1 MVRRVEVEGF
11 LQVSKGKIDLAGLH
25 ARSRPVHIVLGIVG
39 EEVDGSTELN
49 LSALIVLL
57 VEALGT
63 KGVMSQRETG
73 LDQRGFAAKV
83 QGIMIVREGQVEA
96 LKLAVCVTTVQ
107 VDAAICWHEV
117 ECFVQDCKGLLE
129 PLLLVERCAHVV
141 IR

>member
-1 MVRRVEVEGF
+1 MVRRVEIEGF
-11 LQVSKGKIDLAGLH
+11 LQVSKCKIDLAGLH
-25 ARSRPVHIVLGIVG
+25 ARSRPVNIVLGIVG

-83 QGIMIVREGQVEA
+83 QGIMIVREG
-96 LKLAVCVTTVQ
+96 
-107 VDAAICWHEV
+107 
-117 ECFVQDCKGLLE
+117 
-129 PLLLVERCAHVV
+129 
-141 IR
+141 